1 MSRPVFGVAFFLHL
15 CVSVFF
21 IVLGL
26 EGFLYVWG
34 IVGRSDVAMIAS
46 KLTGIF
52 GGDSVVYII
61 LISILEAACGAA
73 MIFSLFS
80 TVNSGFLRISVLV
93 SMVLWLTVIILK
105 DIFGASVFSGF
116 SIGVLTQWLRGL
128 ILDIVLLLAI
138 LSVRVKG

>member
-1 MSRPVFGVAFFLHL
+1 MSRPVFGVAFFMHL

-21 IVLGL
+21 ILLGL
-26 EGFLYVWG
+26 EGFIDVWG
-34 IVGRSDVAMIAS
+34 IVGRSDVSMIAA
-46 KLTGIF
+46 KMTG
-52 GGDSVVYII
+52 
-61 LISILEAACGAA
+61 
-73 MIFSLFS
+73 

-105 DIFGASVFSGF
+105 DILGASVFSGF

-128 ILDIVLLLAI
+128 ILDLVLLLAI

>member
-26 EGFLYVWG
+26 EGFLY
-34 IVGRSDVAMIAS
+34 MIAA

-52 GGDSVVYII
+52 GGDSAVYII

-105 DIFGASVFSGF
+105 DIFGASVFSDF

>member
-34 IVGRSDVAMIAS
+34 IVGRSDVAMIAA

-52 GGDSVVYII
+52 GGDSAVYII

-80 TVNSGFLRISVLV
+80 TVNSGFLRISVL
-93 SMVLWLTVIILK
+93 WLTVIILK
-105 DIFGASVFSGF
+105 DIFGASVFSDF

>member
-34 IVGRSDVAMIAS
+34 IVGRSDVAMIAA

-52 GGDSVVYII
+52 GGD
-61 LISILEAACGAA
+61 
-73 MIFSLFS
+73 IFSLFS

-105 DIFGASVFSGF
+105 DIFGASVFSDF

>member
-34 IVGRSDVAMIAS
+34 IVGRSDVAMIAA

-52 GGDSVVYII
+52 GGDSAVYII
-61 LISILEAACGAA
+61 LISI

-105 DIFGASVFSGF
+105 DILGASVFSGF

-128 ILDIVLLLAI
+128 ILDLVLLLAI

>member
-34 IVGRSDVAMIAS
+34 IVGRSDVAMIAA

-52 GGDSVVYII
+52 GGDSAVYII
-61 LISILEAACGAA
+61 LISILEAG
-73 MIFSLFS
+73 S
-80 TVNSGFLRISVLV
+80 VGF
-93 SMVLWLTVIILK
+93 
-105 DIFGASVFSGF
+105 F
-116 SIGVLTQWLRGL
+116 
-128 ILDIVLLLAI
+128 
-138 LSVRVKG
+138 

>member
-34 IVGRSDVAMIAS
+34 IVGRSDVAMIAA

-52 GGDSVVYII
+52 GGDSAVYII
-61 LISILEAACGAA
+61 LISISTPDFCAFPSWFRWCCG
-73 MIFSLFS
+73 
-80 TVNSGFLRISVLV
+80 
-93 SMVLWLTVIILK
+93 
-105 DIFGASVFSGF
+105 
-116 SIGVLTQWLRGL
+116 
-128 ILDIVLLLAI
+128 
-138 LSVRVKG
+138 

>member
-26 EGFLYVWG
+26 EGFL
-34 IVGRSDVAMIAS
+34 
-46 KLTGIF
+46 F
-52 GGDSVVYII
+52 YII

-105 DIFGASVFSGF
+105 DILGASVFSGF

-128 ILDIVLLLAI
+128 ILDLVLLLAI